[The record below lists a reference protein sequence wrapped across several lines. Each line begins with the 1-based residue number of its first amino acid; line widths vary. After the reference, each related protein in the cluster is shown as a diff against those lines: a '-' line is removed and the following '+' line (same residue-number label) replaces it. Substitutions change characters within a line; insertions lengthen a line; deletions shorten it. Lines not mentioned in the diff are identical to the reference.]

1 MLIVELVFGLD
12 TPTCEAVSDVI
23 NDELRQRKRA
33 IRKRDQPTRLP
44 ESGREMYGS
53 LFTAEEQ
60 VALAGGVDSNDL
72 KQELELLRVLI
83 RRGVAE
89 GVDLETVSRSIARL
103 AQALRVQH
111 VVRGQAAR
119 NLDEALARV
128 LEEIGNELG
137 L

>member
-1 MLIVELVFGLD
+1 MVDRESKQPGRLRRKLVRPPGSSA
-12 TPTCEAVSDVI
+12 TE
-23 NDELRQRKRA
+23 RKLY
-33 IRKRDQPTRLP
+33 RD
-44 ESGREMYGS
+44 
-53 LFTAEEQ
+53 LFTSEERA
-60 VALAGGVDSNDL
+60 ALAGALETNNL
-72 KQELELLRVLI
+72 EEELGLLRVLI

-89 GVDLETVSRSIARL
+89 GLDLETLSRSIARL

-119 NLDEALARV
+119 NLDDALARA